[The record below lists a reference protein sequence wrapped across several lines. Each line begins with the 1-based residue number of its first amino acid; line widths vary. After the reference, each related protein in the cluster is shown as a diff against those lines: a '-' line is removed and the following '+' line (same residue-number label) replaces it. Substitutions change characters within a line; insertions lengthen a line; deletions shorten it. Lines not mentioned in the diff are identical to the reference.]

1 MINPEETRT
10 ATNGQEWPRME
21 KIVTDCKWLQ
31 NISLV

>member
-10 ATNGQEWPRME
+10 AKNGQERM

-31 NISLV
+31 NISLVR